1 MNKKIGFIGCGK
13 MGEAMLEGMLHA
25 EVISP
30 EGIMVSTAS
39 AETKTKITTKYN
51 VKGTLDNKEVA
62 GFADFLFL
70 GIQPAMHKQVLE
82 EVKNHVKED
91 AVIIT
96 MAAGITV
103 SLVEN
108 SFEKRVKVV
117 RTMPNTPSLVG
128 EGMTAM
134 CINDEITDADI
145 ENVTALLNS
154 FGKTEILHEDLM
166 DAVPAISGSS
176 PAYVY
181 MFIEA
186 LADGGVRDGIPRKQA
201 YRMAAQAVMGAAKM
215 VLETERH
222 PAALKDDV
230 CTPGGSTISAV
241 AALEENQLRSSIL
254 QAMKACTD
262 KTKGFSK

>member
-1 MNKKIGFIGCGK
+1 MNKRIGFIGCGK
-13 MGEAMLEGMLHA
+13 MGEAILEGILLA

-30 EGIMVSTAS
+30 DRIMVSTAS
-39 AETKTKITTKYN
+39 MGSMTKITTKHK
-51 VKGTLDNKEVA
+51 VKGTIDNAEVA
-62 GFADFLFL
+62 AFADILFL

-82 EVKNHVKED
+82 EVKDHMKGST
-91 AVIIT
+91 VIIT
-96 MAAGITV
+96 MAAGINI
-103 SLVEN
+103 SLIEN
-108 SFEKRVKVV
+108 SFERKVKVV

-128 EGMTAM
+128 EGLTA
-134 CINDEITDADI
+134 ISLNDEITDDDI
-145 ENVTALLNS
+145 AAVTALLNS
-154 FGKTEILHEDLM
+154 FGKTEILHEDMM

-215 VLETERH
+215 VLETEKH

-230 CTPGGSTISAV
+230 CTPGGSTIAAV
-241 AALEENQLRSSIL
+241 AALEEAQLRSGIL
-254 QAMKACTD
+254 RAMKACTD
-262 KTKGFSK
+262 KTKGIGQ

>member
-1 MNKKIGFIGCGK
+1 MNKKVGFIGCGK
-13 MGEAMLEGMLHA
+13 MGEAMLEGMLLA

-30 EGIMVSTAS
+30 DGIMVSTAS
-39 AETKTKITTKYN
+39 METKTKITTKYK
-51 VKGTLDNKEVA
+51 VKGSLDNKDVA

-82 EVKNHVKED
+82 EVKGYVKED
-91 AVIIT
+91 TVIIT
-96 MAAGITV
+96 MAAGITI
-103 SLVEN
+103 SQVEN
-108 SFEKRVKVV
+108 NVGKRVKVV

-128 EGMTAM
+128 EGMTA
-134 CINDEITDADI
+134 ISLNDEITDADLAG
-145 ENVTALLNS
+145 VTELLNS
-154 FGKTEILHEDLM
+154 FGKTEILQEDLM

-241 AALEENQLRSSIL
+241 ASLEESQLRSSIL

-262 KTKGFSK
+262 KTKGIGQ

>member
-1 MNKKIGFIGCGK
+1 MNEKIGFIGCGK
-13 MGEAMLEGMLHA
+13 MGEAMLEGMLLA
-25 EVISP
+25 EVVSP
-30 EGIMVSTAS
+30 DRIMVSTAS
-39 AETKTKITTKYN
+39 LESMTKITTKHK
-51 VKGTLDNKEVA
+51 VKGTIDNEEVA
-62 GFADFLFL
+62 EFADILFL

-82 EVKNHVKED
+82 QVKGHVKGST
-91 AVIIT
+91 VIIT
-96 MAAGITV
+96 MAAGINI
-103 SLVEN
+103 SLIEN
-108 SFEKRVKVV
+108 SFEGKVKVV

-128 EGMTAM
+128 EGLTAIS
-134 CINDEITDADI
+134 INDEITDDDI
-145 ENVTALLNS
+145 ANVTALLNS
-154 FGKTEILHEDLM
+154 FGKTEILHENLM

-230 CTPGGSTISAV
+230 CTPGGSTIAAV
-241 AALEENQLRSSIL
+241 AALEEAQLRSGIL

-262 KTKGFSK
+262 KAKGIGK

>member
-13 MGEAMLEGMLHA
+13 MGAAMLEGMLRS

-30 EGIMVSTAS
+30 ENIMVSTAS
-39 AETKTKITTKYN
+39 VETLTKITSKY
-51 VKGTLDNKEVA
+51 KIEGCLDNKEVA

-70 GIQPAMHKQVLE
+70 GIQPAMHKQVLD
-82 EVKNHVKED
+82 EVKIHVKEG

-96 MAAGITV
+96 MAAGITT
-103 SLVEN
+103 SQIEEGLG
-108 SFEKRVKVV
+108 KPVKVV

-128 EGMTAM
+128 EGMTAIS
-134 CINDEITDADI
+134 INREIIAADITD
-145 ENVTALLNS
+145 VTTLLNS
-154 FGKTEILHEDLM
+154 FGKTELIHEDLM

-186 LADGGVRDGIPRKQA
+186 LADGAVRDGIPRKQA
-201 YRMAAQAVMGAAKM
+201 YRMAAQSVMGAAKM
-215 VLETERH
+215 VLETEKH
-222 PAALKDDV
+222 PGALKDDV
-230 CTPGGSTISAV
+230 CTPGGATISAV
-241 AALEENQLRSSIL
+241 ASLEENQFRASIL

-262 KTKGFSK
+262 RTKGLGQ

>member
-13 MGEAMLEGMLHA
+13 MGEAMLEGMLLA

-30 EGIMVSTAS
+30 DGIMVSTAS
-39 AETKTKITTKYN
+39 METKTKITTKYK
-51 VKGTLDNKEVA
+51 VKGSLDNKEVA

-70 GIQPAMHKQVLE
+70 GIQPGMHKQVLE
-82 EVKNHVKED
+82 EVKEYVKED
-91 AVIIT
+91 TVIIT
-96 MAAGITV
+96 MAAGITL
-103 SLVEN
+103 SQVEN
-108 SFEKRVKVV
+108 NIGKKVKVV

-128 EGMTAM
+128 EGMTA
-134 CINDEITDADI
+134 ISLNDEITDADLAG
-145 ENVTALLNS
+145 VKALLNS
-154 FGKTEILHEDLM
+154 FGKTEILQEDLM

-241 AALEENQLRSSIL
+241 ASLEESQLRSSIL

-262 KTKGFSK
+262 KTKGFGK

>member
-13 MGEAMLEGMLHA
+13 MGEAMLEGMLLA

-30 EGIMVSTAS
+30 DGVMVSTAS
-39 AETKTKITTKYN
+39 METMSKISTKHK
-51 VKGTLDNKEVA
+51 VKGTIDNEEVA
-62 GFADFLFL
+62 AFADILFL

-82 EVKNHVKED
+82 EVKDHVKGST
-91 AVIIT
+91 VIIT
-96 MAAGITV
+96 MAAGIDI
-103 SLVEN
+103 SMIES
-108 SFEKRVKVV
+108 SFERAVKVV

-128 EGMTAM
+128 AGMTA
-134 CINDEITDADI
+134 ISVNDEISDDDLAA
-145 ENVTALLNS
+145 VTSLLDS
-154 FGKTEILHEDLM
+154 FGKTEIIHEGLM

-230 CTPGGSTISAV
+230 CTPGGSTIAAV
-241 AALEENQLRSSIL
+241 AALEEAQLRAGVL
-254 QAMKACTD
+254 RAMKACTD
-262 KTKGFSK
+262 KTKGIGQ